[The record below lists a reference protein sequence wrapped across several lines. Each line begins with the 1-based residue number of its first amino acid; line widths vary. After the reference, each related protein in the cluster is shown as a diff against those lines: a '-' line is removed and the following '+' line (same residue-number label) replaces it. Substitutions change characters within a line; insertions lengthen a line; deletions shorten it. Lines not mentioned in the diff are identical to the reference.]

1 MKAATEARIAKM
13 ARQAAK
19 AICQLRRDGE
29 REAAAKLQ
37 AAAIETAELM
47 RAGRL

>member
-1 MKAATEARIAKM
+1 MNTEQRIAKM
-13 ARQAAK
+13 ARQSAK
-19 AICQLRRDGE
+19 IICQLRRSGE
-29 REAAAKLQ
+29 TAAALKLQ